1 MTTNDSRCGSVW
13 NARSCR
19 EWRPGILPHLIL
31 QAADMGAQQPPTN
44 STVEPVEFPERLG
57 QEPPTRVSGSPE
69 DLTMLD
75 PYDLAGRQQEKL
87 MDARDYTVNP
97 KRPVSAE
104 A

>member
-57 QEPPTRVSGSPE
+57 QEPLTRVSGSPE

-75 PYDLAGRQQEKL
+75 PYDIAGRQQEKL

>member
-1 MTTNDSRCGSVW
+1 
-13 NARSCR
+13 
-19 EWRPGILPHLIL
+19 
-31 QAADMGAQQPPTN
+31 MGAQQPPTN

-57 QEPPTRVSGSPE
+57 Q